1 LLLAADPGVLM
12 QPTRTANHYH
22 EREGKTM
29 TTASLAPTGAPA
41 PEVLGKVFRAGLSL
55 ADFVH
60 QEVSKMTMFCRWV
73 HADDGAL
80 VMDWTAAESTAVQRG
95 TGGTEAADA
104 FEVFDHNTDALTPV
118 RV

>member
-1 LLLAADPGVLM
+1 M
-12 QPTRTANHYH
+12 R
-22 EREGKTM
+22 
-29 TTASLAPTGAPA
+29 PA
-41 PEVLGKVFRAGLSL
+41 PEVSGSGLNPV
-55 ADFVH
+55 DFLH
-60 QEVSKMTMFCRWV
+60 EEVRKMTMICRWV